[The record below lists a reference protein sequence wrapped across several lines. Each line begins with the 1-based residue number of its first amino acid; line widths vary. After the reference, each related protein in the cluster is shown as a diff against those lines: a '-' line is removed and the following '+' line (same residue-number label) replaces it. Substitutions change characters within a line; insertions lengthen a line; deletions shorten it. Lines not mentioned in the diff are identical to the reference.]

1 MKIVE
6 NKKIYLKDFILL
18 NEAWIEKYFEIEEID
33 KTLAKNPYFII
44 ENGGYIFSMIEREDI
59 IGVCALINHNDGIYE
74 LARMAVSEKYQ
85 GKGYGS
91 LLIETCMNKL
101 KNINA
106 KKVYLVS
113 NTKLKRAIFL
123 YKKYGFHTT
132 HIGQHPMYK
141 RANIEMERYIH

>member
-33 KTLAKNPYFII
+33 KILAKNPYFII
-44 ENGGYIFSMIEREDI
+44 KNGGYIFSMIEREDI